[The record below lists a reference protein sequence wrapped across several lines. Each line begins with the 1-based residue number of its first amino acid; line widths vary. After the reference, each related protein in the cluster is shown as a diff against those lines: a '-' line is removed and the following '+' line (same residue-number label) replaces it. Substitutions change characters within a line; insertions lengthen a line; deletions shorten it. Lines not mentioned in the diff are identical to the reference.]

1 MGVAGKQ
8 SLDFL
13 WRAGRSGV
21 LLIHGLT
28 GTPTE
33 MRFVARGL
41 HEAGF
46 TVRAVQLAG
55 HCGSNEDL
63 LATGWRDWARS
74 VEVAASELRAQVDH
88 LFVAGLSMGALLAL
102 KLAIDGP
109 GDVDGV
115 GLYGTTFRYDGWA
128 IPAVARLSFLLP
140 LACRLGVGR
149 DRVFMET
156 APYGIKNER
165 IRRWIVARM
174 LAGDSEAAGLAG
186 NPWPSLAEFV
196 ELSRHVRRRLAVVR
210 APCLVVH
217 STDDDIA
224 SLANVAEIERRVRA
238 PVEKVLLDDSYHM
251 VTVDQQRDVLI
262 ERSAQFFRRIAAS
275 AAVPARPIAQGRPG
289 TSNAGGPPIAPP
301 VDKSL
306 LSVACQSGIRA
317 RGADSAEAASAH
329 LTQS

>member
-1 MGVAGKQ
+1 MSGAAVK

-13 WRAGRSGV
+13 WPAGRSGV

-55 HCGSNEDL
+55 HCGGADDL
-63 LATGWRDWARS
+63 VATGWRDWSRS
-74 VEVAASELRAQVDH
+74 VDVAATELRAQVDH

-102 KLAIDGP
+102 KLAIDRP
-109 GDVDGV
+109 DEVDGV

-128 IPAVARLSFLLP
+128 IPKIARLSFLLP
-140 LACRLGVGR
+140 LACRMGFGR
-149 DRVFMET
+149 ERVSMET
-156 APYGIKNER
+156 FPFGIKNER
-165 IRRWIVARM
+165 IRQWIVGSM
-174 LAGDSEAAGLAG
+174 LEGDSRAAGLPG

-196 ELSRHVRRRLAVVR
+196 QLSRHVRRRLASVR

-224 SLANVAEIERRVRA
+224 GLGNVATIEAKVSA
-238 PVEKVLLDDSYHM
+238 PIEKVLLDDSYHM

-262 ERSAQFFRRIAAS
+262 ARSVRFFERL
-275 AAVPARPIAQGRPG
+275 AVGQ
-289 TSNAGGPPIAPP
+289 
-301 VDKSL
+301 
-306 LSVACQSGIRA
+306 VAVRE
-317 RGADSAEAASAH
+317 EAHPEISH
-329 LTQS
+329 T